1 MWASVPGP
9 STRGTRRAPATPA
22 RAGIEQMADP
32 TEAWPKPPRRIVD
45 PQARPLD
52 EAPLRGGRCPLCGG
66 RLRVFSRAH
75 VVPRSL
81 RGDDL
86 PENLA
91 WLCGDGARGCHGCL
105 THRNRVAGHP
115 LSPEEVARRFVRYC
129 RERVP
134 LLGAYADRRKYPGWL
149 EDYYLGAA

>member
-1 MWASVPGP
+1 
-9 STRGTRRAPATPA
+9 
-22 RAGIEQMADP
+22 MADP
-32 TEAWPKPPRRIVD
+32 TEGPLRPRRRIVD
-45 PQARPLD
+45 PSFRPLD
-52 EAPLRGGRCPLCGG
+52 EGPLRRGRCPLCGG

-81 RGDDL
+81 GGDDV
-86 PENLA
+86 PENAA
-91 WLCGDGARGCHGCL
+91 WLCGDGVRGCHGCL

-115 LSPEEVARRFVRYC
+115 LLPKEVARRLVRYC
-129 RERVP
+129 RVTVP